1 MDEARVVN
9 KIKVYLS
16 QEKMD
21 YINYAHAKE
30 VECWKKI
37 ALDNKNKEERKQLTD
52 LSPLRVFFI
61 S

>member
-21 YINYAHAKE
+21 YINYVHAKE
-30 VECWKKI
+30 VEYWKKI